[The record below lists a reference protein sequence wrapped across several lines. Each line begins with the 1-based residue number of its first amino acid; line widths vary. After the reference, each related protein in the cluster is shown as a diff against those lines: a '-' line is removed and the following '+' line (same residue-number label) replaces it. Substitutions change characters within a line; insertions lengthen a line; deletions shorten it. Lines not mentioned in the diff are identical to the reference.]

1 MECKPTVHVLVGGS
15 AVVVVEEDEEE
26 QRDGGRGGGEGEE
39 VVFRVTRHTPHHLHG
54 GQRRLLTPETTPH
67 SAGKRMKLDDTLSAA
82 PAVTA
87 QGQCTYLLVI
97 VHSLTLCN
105 SIT

>member
-1 MECKPTVHVLVGGS
+1 MDCGT
-15 AVVVVEEDEEE
+15 VEEDEEE